1 MEFLSLVER
10 LAALDR
16 STVTYNPERC
26 LHTHDKFVNCEAC
39 LGICPVE
46 AIQPGKPPHFDA
58 EVCAGCLACLPLCP
72 SGAYNADDGVHEL
85 LNCIT
90 HVEGTQIELVC
101 QTHPHAQ
108 NGVSED
114 AVGIRVRGC
123 LAGLGSGA
131 YLALA
136 AMGLEK
142 KVIVRLDAC
151 SECPWSSLKRQI
163 EAQVETAKHLLSAW
177 DRADLLQTA
186 TDLKTTCERPLWDAQ
201 NPPLSRRDL
210 FVMLSHQGQTT
221 LARAI
226 EKEGTPA
233 GKQAGRGHR
242 RLANAIMHLPKPEA
256 HISLDGLGFGMLNVS
271 EDCTACGSC
280 ARFCPTGALEFEM
293 DKETSTY
300 WLRFTPQECI
310 GCQACLHICADS
322 AVSLD
327 SAPSLKQIF
336 GPNEALTLR
345 SGELSRCDR
354 CHAYFAARPSA
365 HLCPNCEFRQKNPFG
380 SRLPKGFQFSKTR
393 ET

>member
-16 STVTYNPERC
+16 STVTYDPERC
-26 LHTHDKFVNCEAC
+26 LHAHDKFANCEAC

-46 AIQPGKPPHFDA
+46 AIRPGRSPRFDA
-58 EVCAGCLACLPLCP
+58 EACGGCLACLPLCP
-72 SGAYNADDGVHEL
+72 SGAYNADDGVHNL
-85 LNCIT
+85 LNCTT
-90 HVEGTQIELVC
+90 HVESTQIELVC
-101 QTHPHAQ
+101 QAHPHAQ

-114 AVGIRVRGC
+114 VVGIRVRGC

-142 KVIVRLDAC
+142 VIVRLDAC
-151 SECPWSSLKRQI
+151 SECPWSSLVG
-163 EAQVETAKHLLSAW
+163 QVEGQVATAKRLLSAW
-177 DRADLLQTA
+177 EKADLVQAVTE
-186 TDLKTTCERPLWDAQ
+186 LKTTCERPLWDAQ
-201 NPPLSRRDL
+201 NPPISRRDL
-210 FVMLSHQGQTT
+210 FVMLSRQGQAT

-226 EKEGTPA
+226 EKEWTPA

-242 RLANAIMHLPKPEA
+242 RLANAITHLPKPEVNL
-256 HISLDGLGFGMLNVS
+256 SLDELGFGMLTAS

-280 ARFCPTGALEFEM
+280 ARFCPTGALEFEVN
-293 DKETSTY
+293 KGAHTY
-300 WLRFTPQECI
+300 SLRFTPQECI

-327 SAPSLKQIF
+327 SAPALGQVF
-336 GPNEALTLR
+336 GTNEALTLR

-354 CHAYFAARPSA
+354 CHAYFAARPGV

-393 ET
+393 ES

>member
-1 MEFLSLVER
+1 MEILTLVER

-16 STVTYNPERC
+16 SAVTYDPERC
-26 LHTHDKFVNCEAC
+26 SHSHDKFVDCEAC

-46 AIQPGKPPHFDA
+46 AIQPGKPPRFDA

-72 SGAYNADDGVHEL
+72 SGAFNADDGIHDL
-85 LNCIT
+85 LNCAT
-90 HVEGTQIELVC
+90 HVESTQIELVC
-101 QTHPHAQ
+101 QAHHRAQ
-108 NGVSED
+108 NGISED
-114 AVGIRVRGC
+114 GVGIRIRGC
-123 LAGLGSGA
+123 LVGLGSGT

-142 KVIVRLDAC
+142 VTVRLDAC
-151 SECPWSSLKRQI
+151 SECPWSSLKGQVK
-163 EAQVETAKHLLSAW
+163 AQVETAKRLLFAW
-177 DRADLLQTA
+177 DKADFVQTV
-186 TDLKTTCERPLWDAQ
+186 TELETMCERLLWDAQ

-210 FVMLSHQGQTT
+210 FVMLSRQGQAT

-226 EKEGTPA
+226 EKEGTPT

-242 RLANAIMHLPKPEA
+242 RLANAITHLPKPEVNL
-256 HISLDGLGFGMLNVS
+256 SLDGLGFGMLTVS

-280 ARFCPTGALEFEM
+280 ARFCPTGALEFEVN
-293 DKETSTY
+293 KEAHTY
-300 WLRFTPQECI
+300 SLRFTPQECI

-327 SAPSLKQIF
+327 SAPALGQVF
-336 GPNEALTLR
+336 GTNEALTLR

-354 CHAYFAARPSA
+354 CHAYFAAHPGVR
-365 HLCPNCEFRQKNPFG
+365 LCPNCEFRQKNPFG

-393 ET
+393 ES

>member
-1 MEFLSLVER
+1 MEFLTVVER

-16 STVTYNPERC
+16 SAVTYDPERC
-26 LHTHDKFVNCEAC
+26 LHSHDKFNDCEAC

-46 AIQPGKPPHFDA
+46 AIQLDKPPRFDA
-58 EVCAGCLACLPLCP
+58 EACAGCLACLPLCP
-72 SGAYNADDGVHEL
+72 SGAYNADDSVHDL
-85 LNCIT
+85 LNCTT
-90 HVEGTQIELVC
+90 HVESAQIELVC
-101 QTHPHAQ
+101 QAHPRAQ

-123 LAGLGSGA
+123 LAGLGSGT

-142 KVIVRLDAC
+142 VTVRLDAC
-151 SECPWSSLKRQI
+151 SECPWSSLRGQVDV
-163 EAQVETAKHLLSAW
+163 QVETARHLLSAW
-177 DRADLLQTA
+177 DKADFVQAVTELE
-186 TDLKTTCERPLWDAQ
+186 TTCERPLWDAQ

-210 FVMLSHQGQTT
+210 FVMLSRQGQAT
-221 LARAI
+221 LARAL
-226 EKEGTPA
+226 EKEGAPA

-242 RLANAIMHLPKPEA
+242 RLANAITHLPQPEVDL
-256 HISLDGLGFGMLNVS
+256 SLDGMGFGMLTVS

-280 ARFCPTGALEFEM
+280 ARFCPTGAIEFEI
-293 DKETSTY
+293 DKEAGTY
-300 WLRFTPQECI
+300 SLNFVPQQCI

-327 SAPSLKQIF
+327 SAPALEQVF
-336 GPNEALTLR
+336 GSNEALTLR

-354 CHAYFAARPSA
+354 CHAYFAGRLDD

-380 SRLPKGFQFSKTR
+380 SRLPKEFQFSKTR
-393 ET
+393 ES